1 MKKMVGISQIK
12 EGKWGKKGF
21 YKANFSDSFK
31 LLITCVE
38 LYSSDKI
45 YCY

>member
-12 EGKWGKKGF
+12 QGKKGF
-21 YKANFSDSFK
+21 YKDNFSDSFK
-31 LLITCVE
+31 LLMTCVE
-38 LYSSDKI
+38 LYSSDKM